1 MPKVSLLVY
10 SLIIFL
16 FTAEKS
22 SAISYNSNND
32 STTQAHT
39 SVTDTNHSVQP
50 TGTSFVLQPV
60 IGASIGMLSYFGN
73 VKYVKGY
80 AQNPTTSRIGWT
92 LNFAQKI
99 NQHVEFNLYGLFG
112 TLGQYERSPSYNWN
126 FESQI
131 AGGGFNLTYKF
142 YPQKDI
148 SPYVS
153 LGLESFN
160 FLSKTDM
167 RDKYGNK
174 YYYWSDGSI
183 RSIPQNLPDASLA
196 TVLTPDYTYE
206 TDIRSLN
213 LDGSGNYSQQTF
225 AVPIGAGVMMHIS
238 RKADFSVGTT
248 LHYTFTDHIDGLT
261 PEIQGPLKGTTKHD
275 MFLLTAVSFR
285 YDLTSI
291 RHLNGED
298 VDESRYDNAML
309 DASVIQDTVVP
320 VVNNDTLPQTAAQMA
335 LQYKRFK
342 DTTGAYEKM
351 TYDSSGVKDGSLLQ
365 TPQYVVEI
373 GKYSKAVPPKE
384 MDKILSVA
392 DAKSN
397 TQKDSSTIYTA
408 GSYDDIQLAKIR
420 KEELKQQGFK
430 DARVVLKRGN
440 EIIDIDKPAG
450 AGEVAAT
457 TTTPD
462 GTKTG
467 SDKGATET
475 GPVGGVVFRVQLGA
489 FKHKLTGTHVFTSAK
504 NLIEIKTENDY
515 YTYSVGS
522 FTNYKDA
529 AALKAEMISKGY
541 SDAFVKAYRNG
552 KRITLAE
559 AGAGNTKAV
568 QENNKP
574 ASEVK
579 ESKGESAAPV
589 EGSLD
594 KKDIKFKVQLGAY
607 KGNPPAAMR
616 AKFKKFKNLAFDEDE
631 SGKVHYNI
639 GPYND
644 YAAAKAMKEKVVA
657 GGIKGAFVVAYY
669 KDKPIPVKQAIEAT
683 KK

>member
-1 MPKVSLLVY
+1 
-10 SLIIFL
+10 
-16 FTAEKS
+16 
-22 SAISYNSNND
+22 
-32 STTQAHT
+32 
-39 SVTDTNHSVQP
+39 
-50 TGTSFVLQPV
+50 
-60 IGASIGMLSYFGN
+60 
-73 VKYVKGY
+73 
-80 AQNPTTSRIGWT
+80 
-92 LNFAQKI
+92 
-99 NQHVEFNLYGLFG
+99 
-112 TLGQYERSPSYNWN
+112 
-126 FESQI
+126 
-131 AGGGFNLTYKF
+131 
-142 YPQKDI
+142 
-148 SPYVS
+148 
-153 LGLESFN
+153 
-160 FLSKTDM
+160 M
-167 RDKYGNK
+167 RDKYGDK

-196 TVLTPDYTYE
+196 TILTPDYTYE

-225 AVPIGAGVMMHIS
+225 AVPIGVGVMMHITK
-238 RKADFSVGTT
+238 KADFSFGTT

-261 PEIQGPLKGTTKHD
+261 PEVPGSLKGTTKHD

-285 YDLTSI
+285 YDLTST

-298 VDESRYDNAML
+298 VDEGRYDNAML

-320 VVNNDTLPQTAAQMA
+320 VVNKDTLPQTDAEMA

-351 TYDSSGVKDGSLLQ
+351 TYDSSGVKDGSLIQ
-365 TPQYVVEI
+365 APQYVVEI

-384 MDKILSVA
+384 MDKILSIA
-392 DAKSN
+392 DVKSN

-408 GSYDDIQLAKIR
+408 GGYDDIQLAKIR
-420 KEELKQQGFK
+420 KEQLKQEGFK

-450 AGEVAAT
+450 INEVAAVNT
-457 TTTPD
+457 NPGGD
-462 GTKTG
+462 GSKTG
-467 SDKGATET
+467 TDKGTTET
-475 GPVGGVVFRVQLGA
+475 AAVGGVVFRVQLGA
-489 FKHKLTGTHVFTSAK
+489 FKHKLNGTHVFTSAK
-504 NLIEIKTENDY
+504 NLIEIKTENDF

-559 AGAGNTKAV
+559 AGAGSTKAV
-568 QENNKP
+568 QENNQP
-574 ASEVK
+574 APEVK
-579 ESKGESAAPV
+579 EPKGESPAPV
-589 EGSLD
+589 DGNLN

-616 AKFKKFKNLAFDEDE
+616 AKFKKYKNLAFDEDE
-631 SGKVHYNI
+631 SGKVHYNV

-657 GGIKGAFVVAYY
+657 SGIKGAFVVAYY